1 MFAFAPNYALRSLV
15 TATSRATAV
24 LTRLGA
30 RSKQIRSLRA
40 ALSTYACRCSI
51 FNNRKPRL
59 LAIVV
64 RGAASK
70 ASFEAQLT
78 NNGHELV
85 DIKRA
90 YLKLA
95 RDFHPDGAIIY
106 RRFAFMLPPHL
117 NQIYNFNYYTC
128 HPTNSRLRDR
138 CALRYCPYLSRSTP
152 TKGARHATIFITSQL
167 IESSFFGTCSQSGRS
182 ISVR

>member
-1 MFAFAPNYALRSLV
+1 MFTFAPNYALRSLV

-24 LTRLGA
+24 LTRSEA
-30 RSKQIRSLRA
+30 RSTQIRSPRA

-51 FNNRKPRL
+51 PNNLKPRL
-59 LAIVV
+59 LVIVV

-78 NNGHELV
+78 DNGHELV

-95 RDFHPDGAIIY
+95 RDFHPDGAIISKICFY
-106 RRFAFMLPPHL
+106 EATSSQP
-117 NQIYNFNYYTC
+117 
-128 HPTNSRLRDR
+128 D
-138 CALRYCPYLSRSTP
+138 TP
-152 TKGARHATIFITSQL
+152 F
-167 IESSFFGTCSQSGRS
+167 
-182 ISVR
+182 